1 MMRPFALGLALSM
14 ALPPLAL
21 AAETAPADV
30 SIADAQVADALTD
43 KPGDP
48 AEGRSIFMDRGL
60 GNCLACHA
68 NADLDDQ
75 LFHGNVGP
83 EMNGV
88 AERWEPG
95 QLRAIVVDAKQVFG
109 EETVMPGFYTL
120 DVGVNVAEKYQG
132 KPILTA
138 QQVEDVVAYLETLK
152 GD

>member
-1 MMRPFALGLALSM
+1 MMRPFALGLALTM
-14 ALPPLAL
+14 ALSPLAL

-30 SIADAQVADALTD
+30 SFADAQIADPLTD
-43 KPGDP
+43 KAGDP
-48 AEGRSIFMDRGL
+48 AEGRSVFMDRGL

-88 AERWEPG
+88 ADRWEPG
-95 QLRAIVVDAKQVFG
+95 QLRAILVDAKQVFG
-109 EETVMPGFYTL
+109 EQTVMPGFYTL
-120 DVGVNVAEKYQG
+120 DVGVDVAEKYQG

>member
-1 MMRPFALGLALSM
+1 MMRPFALGLAM
-14 ALPPLAL
+14 TVALPSLVA
-21 AAETAPADV
+21 AAEIAPAEV
-30 SIADAQVADALTD
+30 SFADGLVADSLTD

-48 AEGRSIFMDRGL
+48 AEGRDVFMDRGL

-68 NADLDDQ
+68 NADLDDP
-75 LFHGNVGP
+75 LFHGNGGP

-88 AERWEPG
+88 ADRWDPG

-109 EETVMPGFYTL
+109 EQTVMPGFYTL

>member
-1 MMRPFALGLALSM
+1 MMRPLALGLVLSA
-14 ALPPLAL
+14 ALPSLVP
-21 AAETAPADV
+21 AAETAPGDVTFADY
-30 SIADAQVADALTD
+30 QVAEPLSD

-48 AEGRSIFMDRGL
+48 SEGRSIFMDRGL

-68 NADLDDQ
+68 NADLSDQ

-88 AERWEPG
+88 ADRWEPG

>member
-1 MMRPFALGLALSM
+1 MMRPLALGIALSI
-14 ALPPLAL
+14 ALPPVVF

-30 SIADAQVADALTD
+30 SITDAQVADPLTD

-88 AERWEPG
+88 ADRWEPG
-95 QLRAIVVDAKQVFG
+95 QLRAILVDAKQVFG
-109 EETVMPGFYTL
+109 EQTVMPGFYTL

-132 KPILTA
+132 KTILTA